1 MRRDWRYWTL
11 AALFQAC
18 FGLVV
23 FVLTRSYYAPEPA
36 VPGPD
41 ATRILESL
49 PRWPDPVAV
58 IGPAPPGQP
67 PAVPAANADPAT
79 LWRTAEESF
88 SSGQYAT
95 AAEAYQQL
103 LVLEPESVE
112 LYNNLGLTL
121 HYLGRSTEALETL
134 KAGTARDPSHQRTWL
149 DDGLRACPARQCRGG
164 ARRVGQGPGRPRRGH
179 SPVSRGDA
187 GQPSPEAGHVW
198 PPTHAHDLHSSSDPG

>member
-23 FVLTRSYYAPEPA
+23 FVLTRIYYAPEPA

-149 DDGLRACPARQCRGG
+149 TTGFVHARLGNAG
-164 ARRVGQGPGRPRRGH
+164 EARVALGKAQVGPDEAIRQ
-179 SPVSRGDA
+179 SA
-187 GQPSPEAGHVW
+187 GEMLASL
-198 PPTHAHDLHSSSDPG
+198 PP